1 MNSSKPILENAQ
13 QEPKKPKLL
22 HVVASIFAGMFG
34 VQSERN
40 RQRDFS
46 HGSPLPFILAG
57 LSFIVL
63 FILIMVGIV
72 GLVMKAGA

>member
-1 MNSSKPILENAQ
+1 MTKPPNNEQHNAA
-13 QEPKKPKLL
+13 KPSLL
-22 HVVASIFAGMFG
+22 RVVASILAGMFG

-57 LSFIVL
+57 ITFITLFVL
-63 FILIMVGIV
+63 LMISIV
-72 GLVMKAGA
+72 SLVVKTGA